1 MKRIIILII
10 SMVWGL
16 TMSSQTIG
24 SKPTWLKHLPKAPR
38 RAMYYYRVTSAE
50 AKTYEEAYSKAF
62 AIAVYESRWKLGVAV
77 DLNMGVDEHEKEIR
91 NSISI
96 EPSQIRIPLNKVCE
110 FQENSP
116 VNMNIRVHILWQI
129 AKYGNVDPDFDDFT
143 NCE

>member
-1 MKRIIILII
+1 
-10 SMVWGL
+10 MVWGL

-62 AIAVYESRWKLGVAV
+62 AIAVYESRGKLGVAV

-110 FQENSP
+110 YQENSP
-116 VNMNIRVHILWQI
+116 VNMNIRVHIHVHVHVYLAYRSYILPFRQYRIVILRRCW
-129 AKYGNVDPDFDDFT
+129 N
-143 NCE
+143 N